1 MPIALPMI
9 ARIKQQ
15 HIQTRVAKRHS
26 QWQHQL
32 SMRAPT
38 MRDDH
43 GLRSVQRGQKP
54 RVQLFVMSRWNA
66 HRLVLKA
73 IVLRCLKGFGALNA
87 KAVVYAD
94 DKQREQHNEA
104 EHAP

>member
-1 MPIALPMI
+1 MSIALPVI

-15 HIQTRVAKRHS
+15 HIQTRVAKRYS

-32 SMRAPT
+32 SMCTPAV
-38 MRDDH
+38 RDEH
-43 GLRSVQRGQKP
+43 GLRGILRRQKP
-54 RVQLFVMSRWNA
+54 RVQLFAMNRWNA
-66 HRLVLKA
+66 QRLVLKA